1 MNLKS
6 MECKS
11 CGGTATGAVVFV
23 NPVERENVGVALCLD
38 CLQNLKDCCRS
49 LKRSCAAD
57 RDYHTVPDSVQK
69 HVFAVTAWLV

>member
-11 CGGTATGAVVFV
+11 CGSSAKGAVVFV

-49 LKRSCAAD
+49 LKRACAAD
-57 RDYHTVPDSVQK
+57 REFLKIAAEQQFQVH
-69 HVFAVTAWLV
+69 AWLT